1 MIIDTLANADV
12 YAGLGDR
19 FRTAFQWLRNTDLT
33 ILEKGKHSIEGDRI
47 FAIVNEYDTIPAEGE
62 QMESHRKHIDVQ
74 YIVAGEEL
82 VGHDMLRGQ
91 TVSRPYDD
99 ADDFMLYADRPSFY
113 TKLSKGD
120 FAIFY
125 PTDLHMPN
133 LISGRSLKVRKIVI
147 KIATDKK

>member
-1 MIIDTLANADV
+1 MIIDTLANAEL

-19 FRTAFQWLRNTDLT
+19 FQTAFRWLRETDLAS
-33 ILEKGKHSIEGDRI
+33 LEKGKHSIEGDRI

-74 YIVAGEEL
+74 YIVSGEEL
-82 VGHDMLRGQ
+82 VGHDMLRSQ
-91 TVSRPYDD
+91 QVSRPYDD
-99 ADDFMLYADRPSFY
+99 NDDFMLYADRPSFY
-113 TKLSKGD
+113 TKLAAGD

-133 LISGRSLKVRKIVI
+133 LISGKSVPVRKIVI
-147 KIATDKK
+147 KIAADKK